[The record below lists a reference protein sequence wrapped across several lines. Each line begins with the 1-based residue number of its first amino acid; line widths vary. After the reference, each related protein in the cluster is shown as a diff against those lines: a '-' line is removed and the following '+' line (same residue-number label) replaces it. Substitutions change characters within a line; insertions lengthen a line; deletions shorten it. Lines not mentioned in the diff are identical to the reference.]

1 MIRYTGNFLIFFQCK
16 GFINLRFLVVSLI
29 LPLLVPL
36 SAYAQSATFY
46 SNNFVGR
53 KMANGQTYHHGKYV
67 AAHPSLPLGSR
78 VKVTNRRTG
87 KSVIVTISDRCNCS
101 IDLSRSAFQAIAS
114 PKKGRVPVSITRL

>member
-1 MIRYTGNFLIFFQCK
+1 MSLLLSILTPLPIAAQTATYYGN
-16 GFINLRFLVVSLI
+16 SM
-29 LPLLVPL
+29 
-36 SAYAQSATFY
+36 
-46 SNNFVGR
+46 VGQ

-87 KSVIVTISDRCNCS
+87 KSVVVTISDRCRCS

-114 PKKGRVPVSITRL
+114 PKKGRVSVSITRL

>member
-1 MIRYTGNFLIFFQCK
+1 
-16 GFINLRFLVVSLI
+16 LRWTLFALL

-36 SAYAQSATFY
+36 SVKAQSATFY
-46 SNNFVGR
+46 GNHFVGR

-87 KSVIVTISDRCNCS
+87 RSVIVTVSDRCRCS
-101 IDLSRSAFQAIAS
+101 IDLSRSAFQAIANL
-114 PKKGRVPVSITRL
+114 KKGRVPVSITRL